1 MSDSL
6 TPAKRKRSNS
16 SPHKHRRSSA
26 ISNTAANS
34 ARVHQHAEKT
44 TMRDKERHIAQL
56 QKEVAALTNTLAKQH
71 KQQQKLL
78 MQSSSPS
85 VANGHGHTPK
95 RRHRLSPFGNVV
107 NTSNHGAVTNERS
120 RMGRNA
126 SISTANELA
135 NLYRKEEDHHKTN
148 KELVDR
154 ILEMFQD
161 PKSHTSYLRSNE
173 FAKDILRLTKTVKG
187 IFQAEPR
194 VAFVQSPAYVFGDIH
209 GNLEDLHFFSDNV
222 WRLGMALT
230 AGNFV
235 FLGDYVDRGMSCLE
249 CIAYLFAMKLLLPHK
264 VFLLRGNHETRDV
277 NGWEQHYGERSFLW
291 QCRDRFG
298 DEVGF
303 KVWDTIND
311 AFDRMPL
318 SAVIDQDI
326 FCVHGG
332 IPRPVTQNHDGTYAS
347 RVQDILDVP
356 SIAGINP
363 PLEYED
369 EHHQQVASDCIWSDP
384 ASEEQEMNSVD
395 PDSGY
400 GESSR
405 GGGAICFGHKAV
417 KEFLAQ
423 HGFSYIMRAHEAHAD
438 GVAVSKGGKVFT
450 IFSTSKDHNQ
460 GSKAMAGCILVDFE
474 SLQVINRSHAYK
486 NVYVHRRDSVSI
498 SKLTNQEIEERASLG
513 LITENP
519 SIEEDEESEEE
530 FEDLSDSDESSSEE
544 DNGQWSFSGRKSSV
558 DPTHCILSPPPA
570 HGSGMNGSFDFSNIA
585 SNNISSRGIGMQQI
599 SEEEE
604 TLHEDDS
611 MDL

>member
-1 MSDSL
+1 
-6 TPAKRKRSNS
+6 
-16 SPHKHRRSSA
+16 
-26 ISNTAANS
+26 
-34 ARVHQHAEKT
+34 
-44 TMRDKERHIAQL
+44 MRDKERHIAQL

-277 NGWEQHYGERSFLW
+277 NG
-291 QCRDRFG
+291 
-298 DEVGF
+298 
-303 KVWDTIND
+303 K
-311 AFDRMPL
+311 
-318 SAVIDQDI
+318 
-326 FCVHGG
+326 
-332 IPRPVTQNHDGTYAS
+332 
-347 RVQDILDVP
+347 
-356 SIAGINP
+356 
-363 PLEYED
+363 
-369 EHHQQVASDCIWSDP
+369 
-384 ASEEQEMNSVD
+384 
-395 PDSGY
+395 
-400 GESSR
+400 
-405 GGGAICFGHKAV
+405 
-417 KEFLAQ
+417 
-423 HGFSYIMRAHEAHAD
+423 
-438 GVAVSKGGKVFT
+438 
-450 IFSTSKDHNQ
+450 
-460 GSKAMAGCILVDFE
+460 
-474 SLQVINRSHAYK
+474 
-486 NVYVHRRDSVSI
+486 
-498 SKLTNQEIEERASLG
+498 
-513 LITENP
+513 
-519 SIEEDEESEEE
+519 
-530 FEDLSDSDESSSEE
+530 
-544 DNGQWSFSGRKSSV
+544 
-558 DPTHCILSPPPA
+558 
-570 HGSGMNGSFDFSNIA
+570 
-585 SNNISSRGIGMQQI
+585 
-599 SEEEE
+599 
-604 TLHEDDS
+604 
-611 MDL
+611 